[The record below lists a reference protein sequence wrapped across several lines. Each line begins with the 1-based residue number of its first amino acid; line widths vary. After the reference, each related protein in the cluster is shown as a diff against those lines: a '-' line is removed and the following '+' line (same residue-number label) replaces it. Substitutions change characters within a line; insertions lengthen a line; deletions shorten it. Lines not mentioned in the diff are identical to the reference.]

1 MLATVHHIH
10 IFIIYNNTRTR
21 AVRRLYS
28 VGACAPVN
36 FGRRRR
42 AASPKTSATS
52 AMRRSVID
60 FYAKVFQPKQPS
72 HSHTLTLKLSG
83 ASILGVGGRDPQILG
98 RGFVRLQRGRGRVV
112 KYYYILS
119 YTGSMFESGEF

>member
-21 AVRRLYS
+21 AVRRLYR

-72 HSHTLTLKLSG
+72 HSHTLTLKLSE
-83 ASILGVGGRDPQILG
+83 ASILGVGDPDLPDFWQGVREVAGGSWTGREILLYLIIY
-98 RGFVRLQRGRGRVV
+98 RKYVR
-112 KYYYILS
+112 KW
-119 YTGSMFESGEF
+119 